1 MWYIFSMNASMVLCV
16 TNPYSMAVLPLNP
29 KQQEAVEHV
38 SGPLLIIAGAGT
50 GKTKTLT
57 HRIAHLIE
65 TGVPARS
72 ILAITF
78 TNKAAKEM
86 KERAL
91 HLIRENKQ
99 RNFPV
104 FDEFSPENT
113 LGNSPQYSSANIPFI
128 STFHSLGV
136 YLLREFHAEAGL
148 PRHFSIYDRDD
159 SMRVVKTVLAEM
171 HMDPKEHDPK
181 SLLSIISSTKGDGKN
196 AESLS
201 RQTGN
206 PFRLLAGQVMER
218 YEEKLREEKAL
229 DFDDLLART
238 VRLLKDNA
246 DVRARLLARWQYV
259 HIDEYQDTN
268 TIQFEIAEMLTGPE
282 MNICAVGDHD
292 QLIYSWRGAKM
303 EHLLQFEKEFP
314 GTRVVLLEE
323 NYRSTQTILAAA
335 NAVIDKNK
343 KRAKKNLYT
352 KAENGEQVALNIY
365 LSGDYEANGIA
376 EKARILISS
385 GISPAKIAVLYR
397 VNFLSR
403 GLEDACL
410 RAGIPHQV
418 LGTRFFDRLEV
429 KDILSY
435 IRAALNGTPG
445 DIARAAS
452 TPPKGIGKST
462 LAKMLL
468 NEDATLT
475 PALQAKVGGF
485 RNLLN
490 RIKRAAETLPV
501 SEVIL
506 FTLVESGY
514 EKMLKD
520 GGRDETER
528 IENLKELVS
537 LATRYDAHP
546 RGLGENGEL
555 LPNSGIN
562 ALLDDAA
569 LATDQDSLEKKQD
582 SVKLMTIHA
591 AKGLEF
597 DYVFIPGLEQGLFP
611 HDGFGEAD
619 RDEEE
624 ERRLMYVALTRA
636 RKKLFLSYA
645 MTRVIFGNSSVTT
658 SSEFLYDIPEN
669 LLEKQ
674 ENTTDSGGSS
684 YSGAYS
690 GSSSSY
696 TPRPG
701 KMDLIDF

>member
-1 MWYIFSMNASMVLCV
+1 MLRCGQ
-16 TNPYSMAVLPLNP
+16 MAILPLNH
-29 KQQEAVEHV
+29 KQQEAVEYTT
-38 SGPLLIIAGAGT
+38 GPLLIIAGAGT

-65 TGVPARS
+65 QGVPAHS

-99 RNFPV
+99 RNFPT
-104 FDEFSPENT
+104 FDEFSDFQT
-113 LGNSPQYSSANIPFI
+113 GGVPFI

-136 YLLREFHAEAGL
+136 YLLREFHTEAGL

-159 SMRVVKTVLAEM
+159 SMRVVKAVLTDL

-181 SLLSIISSTKGDGKN
+181 SLLSMISSTKGDGRT
-196 AESLS
+196 AESLQ

-206 PFRLLAGQVMER
+206 PFRMLAGQVMER
-218 YEEKLREEKAL
+218 YDEKLREEKAL
-229 DFDDLLART
+229 DFDDLLSRT
-238 VRLLKDNA
+238 VKLLKENS
-246 DVRARLLARWQYV
+246 DVRARLLHRWKYI

-303 EHLLQFEKEFP
+303 EHLMQFEKEFP

-323 NYRSTQTILAAA
+323 NYRSTQTVLAAA

-343 KRAKKNLYT
+343 KRTKKNLYT
-352 KAENGEQVALNIY
+352 KEAEGEQLSLDIY
-365 LSGDYEANGIA
+365 LSGEYEAKGIA
-376 EKARILISS
+376 DKIKNLISA
-385 GISPAKIAVLYR
+385 GVSPAKIAVLYR

-403 GLEDACL
+403 SLEEACL
-410 RAGIPHQV
+410 RGGIPHQV
-418 LGTRFFDRLEV
+418 LGTRFFDRQEV
-429 KDILSY
+429 KDLLSY

-445 DIARAAS
+445 DIARAAG
-452 TPPKGIGKST
+452 TPSKGIGKST

-468 NEDATLT
+468 NEDHTLT
-475 PALQAKVGGF
+475 PALQNKVSTFRALLAK
-485 RNLLN
+485 
-490 RIKRAAETLPV
+490 IKQKVETLPP
-501 SEVIL
+501 SEAL
-506 FTLVESGY
+506 MYTLVESGY

-520 GGRDETER
+520 GGRDEQER
-528 IENLKELVS
+528 IENLRELVS
-537 LATRYDAHP
+537 LATKYDAYP
-546 RGLGENGEL
+546 RGEAGGEL
-555 LPNSGIN
+555 APNSGMN

-569 LATDQDSLEKKQD
+569 LTTDQDSLEKKQD

-611 HDGFGEAD
+611 HDGFGEDD

-636 RKKLFLSYA
+636 RKKLYLSYA
-645 MTRVIFGNSSVTT
+645 MMRVVFGNSSVTT
-658 SSEFLYDIPEN
+658 ASEFLYDIPED
-669 LLEKQ
+669 LIEKK
-674 ENTTDSGGSS
+674 ENAEESS
-684 YSGAYS
+684 YSGYS
-690 GSSSSY
+690 GSSSGS
-696 TPRPG
+696 RSGG